1 MKRLIFIGLILL
13 LALSACHSPRREACL
28 MVRRAEHLAD
38 TLPDSTLCFGQIA
51 QRGQEKTT
59 QHLI

>member
-28 MVRRAEHLAD
+28 MVRRAEHLGD
-38 TLPDSTLCFGQIA
+38 TKRAAFA
-51 QRGQEKTT
+51 
-59 QHLI
+59 

>member
-1 MKRLIFIGLILL
+1 M
-13 LALSACHSPRREACL
+13 ALSACHSPRREARQ

-51 QRGQEKTT
+51 QRGQEKLRNTSFEVPPKPKK
-59 QHLI
+59 